1 MINRIGQVMLYVSN
15 QDEAREFWT
24 EKLGFEV
31 ISEET
36 NGPMRWI
43 EVAPKGAATSIV
55 LHNKEAVAQMNP
67 EMNLGTPS
75 LMYFT
80 ENLDQLYRD
89 LTKKNVTVGDIVE
102 LPAGRVFNFADDED
116 NYFAVMETRKKK

>member
-1 MINRIGQVMLYVSN
+1 MINKIGQVMLYVSN
-15 QDEAREFWT
+15 QDESKGFWT

-31 ISEET
+31 ITEEI
-36 NGPMRWI
+36 NGPMKWI

-55 LHNKEAVAQMNP
+55 LHNKEFVAQMNP

-80 ENLDQLYRD
+80 DNFDQLYSD
-89 LTKKNVTVGDIVE
+89 LKSKNVTVGEIVE
-102 LPAGRVFNFADDED
+102 LPTGRVFNFADNEQ
-116 NYFAVMETRKKK
+116 NYFAVMEK

>member
-1 MINRIGQVMLYVSN
+1 MINKIGQVMLYVNN
-15 QDEAREFWT
+15 QEASRDFWT

-31 ISEET
+31 IADET

-55 LHNKEAVAQMNP
+55 LHSKEFVATMNP

-75 LMYFT
+75 IMYYTDKF
-80 ENLDQLYRD
+80 EALYSD
-89 LTKKNVTVGDIVE
+89 LQNKNVKVGDIVE
-102 LPAGRVFNFADDED
+102 IPSGRVFNFADNEE
-116 NYFAVMETRKKK
+116 NYFAVSEKK

>member
-1 MINRIGQVMLYVSN
+1 MINQLGQVMLYVNN
-15 QDEAREFWT
+15 QDKCKAFWT

-31 ISEET
+31 VSEEV

-55 LHNKEAVAQMNP
+55 LHNKELVAQMNP

-75 LMYFT
+75 LMFYT
-80 ENLDQLYRD
+80 EQFDQLYRD
-89 LTKKNVTVGDIVE
+89 LADKHVTVGEIVQ
-102 LPAGRVFNFADDED
+102 LPTGRVFNFADQEQ
-116 NYFAVMETRKKK
+116 NYFAVMEKK